1 MGIMET
7 FLNGYNSK
15 EMKKLVDLLMDSTTE
30 MCEQKR
36 KAIAYL
42 YLKISILTGISLEEA
57 FERYA
62 WKESTKDADYITKG
76 NRVLVAS
83 AVETTIYLVPR
94 TNPMVCR
101 LPYREM
107 AYNLLE
113 MVRKEFRLPK
123 DEDYGIQV

>member
-1 MGIMET
+1 MET

-15 EMKKLVDLLMDSTTE
+15 DMKELIDLLMDSATE
-30 MCEQKR
+30 MCEQKH

-42 YLKISILTGISLEEA
+42 YLKASILTGISLEET

-62 WKESTKDADYITKG
+62 WCETENKTDYIKRG
-76 NRVLVAS
+76 DRVLINS
-83 AVETTIYLVPR
+83 VEGATIYLVPR
-94 TNPMVCR
+94 ITPLVSR

-107 AYNLLE
+107 AYNVLE

>member
-1 MGIMET
+1 MET
-7 FLNGYNSK
+7 FLGSYKNK
-15 EMKKLVDLLMDSTTE
+15 EEINKLVDLILGTTE
-30 MCEQKR
+30 QVCAQKG
-36 KAIAYL
+36 KAIAYA
-42 YLKISILTGISLEEA
+42 YLKASVMTGISLEEA
-57 FERYA
+57 FECYA

-83 AVETTIYLVPR
+83 AAETTIYLVPR

-113 MVRKEFRLPK
+113 VVREEFKLPK